1 MKQYQADFSLNW
13 KRRGPLLYVICVRYT
28 KFWPHFNSSS
38 KKAYLWHIPLF
49 IKLNSRAWKGIFQ
62 FTTEDTMIWRKASKK
77 LWTIM
82 DTLKISR
89 KWLARRWMTWEF
101 DGGLWTTKKTPRKI
115 SKEKERFF
123 FFHSV
128 SKIREFL
135 DHLQWV
141 QNWVHKTDRILIL
154 LRLKDSEGLALLA
167 IATVTANCQQAS
179 SSCCDQHTATYDAVV
194 QCRRRS

>member
-82 DTLKISR
+82 GTLKINR

-101 DGGLWTTKKTPRKI
+101 DGGLWTTIKTPRKI
-115 SKEKERFF
+115 SKEKQLFF
-123 FFHSV
+123 FFLSLRLENCLIIYNEY
-128 SKIREFL
+128 KIEM
-135 DHLQWV
+135 
-141 QNWVHKTDRILIL
+141 HKTDRILIL
-154 LRLKDSEGLALLA
+154 LRLKDSEGLASLV

-179 SSCCDQHTATYDAVV
+179 SSCGDQHTSTYDAVV